1 MRGEDLFFDAT
12 KVEANA
18 SLDSAGSRALVERRL
33 AGHLAGVFPEGS
45 PRVPDAASAAADA
58 EVGPTDREERRELAR
73 ANANRH
79 RWIAQNGRQERGVVS
94 GATGGW
100 RT

>member
-1 MRGEDLFFDAT
+1 MICMKIRRFSPLPRDLSLEDLIPVGHFY
-12 KVEANA
+12 
-18 SLDSAGSRALVERRL
+18 RRL

-58 EVGPTDREERRELAR
+58 EVGPSDREERRELAR

-79 RWIAQNGRQERGVVS
+79 RWIAQNGRQERGVV
-94 GATGGW
+94 
-100 RT
+100 R